1 MAARREMAAPATAI
15 RATAEAMSF
24 VIAFCQ
30 WLNDLPFSQALSES
44 DWAFPIVESV
54 HVLALT
60 LMVGTVALVD
70 LRLLGVAFTRIRVS
84 DVTGQL
90 LPLTWIGFAVMAAS
104 GLALFAS
111 EAVRLAGNAAFQVKL
126 VLLVLAGLNPLI
138 FHVTIY
144 RHVATWEDAP
154 VIPLRAKISA
164 FASLVLWAAIIVCG
178 RMIAYFH

>member
-1 MAARREMAAPATAI
+1 MAAPVTAI
-15 RATAEAMSF
+15 RATVEAMSL
-24 VIAFCQ
+24 VLAFCQ

-70 LRLLGVAFTRIRVS
+70 LRLLGVAFTRVRVS
-84 DVTGQL
+84 DVAGQL

-111 EAVRLAGNAAFQVKL
+111 EAVRLAGNAAFQLKL

-138 FHVTIY
+138 FHATIY
-144 RHVATWEDAP
+144 RHVATWERAP
-154 VIPLRAKISA
+154 TIPRRVKISA
-164 FASLVLWAAIIVCG
+164 LASLILWSGIIVCG